1 METPVA
7 GREGRDE
14 MAQKTRMPV
23 IFSGHGS
30 PMLALEHNDITRTLR
45 ETGEQLL
52 ASQGKPKAILAVSAH
67 WYQGETLVQSTAHPR
82 QIYDM
87 YGFPEELYEVKYN
100 AVGSPALTEE
110 VKNLL
115 GGAVRVDDSWGID
128 HGTWTVLVHMFPKA
142 DIPVVQLS
150 VNGRLTPAKCADL
163 GRKLAPLREEGYLI
177 LGSGNVVHNLRMVD
191 WDNEDG
197 SPACKRFND
206 YITEA
211 VLAGDTNQVLHYGT
225 HPDASYAVPTPD
237 HFLPLCYCLGAADG
251 DAARAFNN
259 VCSVGAIAMTGY
271 VFGDLHRK
279 GSSA

>member
-1 METPVA
+1 
-7 GREGRDE
+7 
-14 MAQKTRMPV
+14 MAKNTRMPV

-30 PMLALEHNDITRTLR
+30 PMLALEHNDITETLKK
-45 ETGEQLL
+45 TGEE
-52 ASQGKPKAILAVSAH
+52 AIAAHGVPRAILAISAH
-67 WYQGETLVQSTAHPR
+67 WYQGETLVQSAAHPK

-87 YGFPEELYEVKYN
+87 YGFPKELYEVKYN
-100 AVGSPALTEE
+100 AVGSPALTDE

-150 VNGRLTPAKCADL
+150 VNGRLTPEKCADL
-163 GRKLAPLREEGYLI
+163 GRKLAPLRDAGYLI

-191 WDNEDG
+191 WDNENG
-197 SPACKRFND
+197 SPACIRFND

-211 VLAGDTNQVLHYGT
+211 VLSGDNKKALHYGT

-259 VCSVGAIAMTGY
+259 VCNLGAIAMTGY
-271 VFGDLHRK
+271 VFGD
-279 GSSA
+279 

>member
-1 METPVA
+1 METLVA
-7 GREGRDE
+7 GREWRDE

-67 WYQGETLVQSTAHPR
+67 WYQGETLVQSAAHPR

-87 YGFPEELYEVKYN
+87 YGFPEELYEVRYN
-100 AVGSPALTEE
+100 AVGSSALTEE

-259 VCSVGAIAMTGY
+259 VCSLGAIAMTGY
-271 VFGDLHRK
+271 VFGD
-279 GSSA
+279 

>member
-7 GREGRDE
+7 GREWRDE

-87 YGFPEELYEVKYN
+87 YGFPEELYKVKYN
-100 AVGSPALTEE
+100 AEGSPALTEE

-259 VCSVGAIAMTGY
+259 VCSLGAIAMTGY
-271 VFGDLHRK
+271 VFG
-279 GSSA
+279 G

>member
-1 METPVA
+1 MKYYGNARRGTEW
-7 GREGRDE
+7 RDE

-67 WYQGETLVQSTAHPR
+67 WYQGETLVQSAAHPR

-87 YGFPEELYEVKYN
+87 YGFPEELYEVRYN

-259 VCSVGAIAMTGY
+259 VCSLGAIAMTGY
-271 VFGDLHRK
+271 VFGD
-279 GSSA
+279 

>member
-67 WYQGETLVQSTAHPR
+67 WYQGETLVQSAAHPR

-87 YGFPEELYEVKYN
+87 YGFPEELYEVRYN

-259 VCSVGAIAMTGY
+259 VCSLGAIAMTGY
-271 VFGDLHRK
+271 VFGD
-279 GSSA
+279 

>member
-7 GREGRDE
+7 GREWRDE

-67 WYQGETLVQSTAHPR
+67 WYQGETLVQSAAHPR

-87 YGFPEELYEVKYN
+87 YGFPEELYEVRYN

-225 HPDASYAVPTPD
+225 HPDASYAVPSPD

-259 VCSVGAIAMTGY
+259 VCSLGAIAMTGY
-271 VFGDLHRK
+271 VFG
-279 GSSA
+279 G